1 MARVHPTA
9 VVDPR
14 AELAASVVLG
24 PYVVVGPEV
33 ALADDVEVVSHVH
46 IAGRTTVGA
55 RTRVFP
61 FAVLGC
67 AAQVRGLPGSD
78 ASLRIG
84 ADNVIRE
91 HVSIHTGTADG
102 GGCTRI
108 GDHNLVM
115 NNVHIAHDCQIGSH
129 CELASFSALGGH
141 AAIQDHAFL
150 GGMTGV
156 HQFVRVGESAFTG
169 ANSMLAKDAP
179 PFARVAGDRARFSG
193 LNTIGL
199 ERRGFSSETIAAL
212 RHAMH
217 VVFHSKLR
225 LEHALD
231 RVTRECGGFPEVAR
245 LTGFLRESRR
255 GFVR

>member
-9 VVDPR
+9 IVDPR
-14 AELAASVVLG
+14 AELAASAVLG
-24 PYVVVGPEV
+24 PHVVVGAGV
-33 ALADDVEVVSHVH
+33 VLADDVELISHVH
-46 IAGRTTVGA
+46 ITGNTFVGA
-55 RTRVFP
+55 RTRIFP

-67 AAQVRGLPGSD
+67 EAQVRGAPGPD

-91 HVSIHTGTADG
+91 HVSIHTGTRDG

-108 GDHNLVM
+108 GDHNLIM
-115 NNVHIAHDCQIGSH
+115 NNVHIAHDCQVGSH
-129 CELASFSALGGH
+129 CELASSAALGGH
-141 AAIQDHAFL
+141 ASIQDHAFL

-156 HQFVRVGESAFTG
+156 HQFVRIGESAFTG

-179 PFARVAGDRARFSG
+179 PFARVAGDRARFTG

-199 ERRGFSSETIAAL
+199 ERRGFSRDTIAAL
-212 RHAMH
+212 KHAMH
-217 VVFHSKLR
+217 VLFHSKLR
-225 LEHALD
+225 LAPALD
-231 RVTRECGGFPEVAR
+231 RVTRECVGIPEVAR
-245 LTGFLRESRR
+245 LTGFLRDSRR